1 MASQIRELKSIL
13 KPPRS
18 SHAPERK
25 SRAEA
30 ERIALAH
37 ARIIQQ
43 QKDLELTILSAIETL
58 STYPTSFS
66 PSHTASSSSSSPSSS
81 PSPVDLR
88 ASFKSLIRPFQP
100 SDYDDLIEER
110 NILGNCGYALCPNPK
125 RSTSQMGK
133 FTLVNHNRPDFAIV
147 ETRDVARWCSDGCA
161 RRALYVK
168 VQLSETAAWERAA
181 MPEVKIDLLEE
192 EEEESKGGKDAGL
205 ARDVARLKL
214 GEERKARGDR
224 AALSLERGD
233 VLERGDEERRRQVP
247 PAPKMELSI
256 REKEVTGTA
265 KPPAREGEADGGSIE
280 GHRSRFGTA
289 GDDHA
294 AGDDGESEDDA
305 DDSGFDEERH
315 A

>member
-18 SHAPERK
+18 SHTPGQK

-58 STYPTSFS
+58 STYPASRS
-66 PSHTASSSSSSPSSS
+66 PSLSASS
-81 PSPVDLR
+81 PSPAD
-88 ASFKSLIRPFQP
+88 ASTFKSLIRPFQP
-100 SDYDDLIEER
+100 SDYDDLVEER
-110 NILGNCGYALCPNPK
+110 NILGNCGYALCPKPR
-125 RSTSQMGK
+125 RSTDQMGK

-147 ETRDVARWCSDGCA
+147 ETKDVAKWCSDRCA

-181 MPEVKIDLLEE
+181 MPEVKIDLLDEE
-192 EEEESKGGKDAGL
+192 GEEDGMGGKDAGL

-247 PAPKMELSI
+247 LAPKMELSI
-256 REKEVTGTA
+256 REKEITRTA
-265 KPPAREGEADGGSIE
+265 KPPVQEGEVDGGSVE
-280 GHRSRFGTA
+280 GHRSIFGNGA
-289 GDDHA
+289 
-294 AGDDGESEDDA
+294 EDDA
-305 DDSGFDEERH
+305 ESEEDDHDSGFEEERH